1 MSHDRQNGVKVHSAS
16 KHAARLVALA
26 LADREND
33 EDGQCNPSIDV
44 LMVDT
49 NLSRRSVQNGINWLV
64 ANGEIRIDL
73 PGGFV
78 GGVSRSNH
86 YTFLLPKV
94 DNEERKWIVRD
105 RVQSLRGVQITT
117 PEGADPAQG
126 GANNDTPR
134 VQETANVVSI
144 SAPKPE
150 REPEGLN
157 QKNKQKEEDLPFPEK
172 VKREFSNWVD
182 ELTEAIGETP
192 SGDLE
197 KARAGYSEL
206 RAKNFTS
213 LALSLAIRGAVGNDQ
228 VRDKAKDM
236 VWILDPVRVEML
248 ITMGRSTETSEPVA
262 A

>member
-1 MSHDRQNGVKVHSAS
+1 MIDRINGVIALSES
-16 KHAARLVALA
+16 KGAERLA
-26 LADREND
+26 LLILADHEN
-33 EDGQCNPSIDV
+33 EKTGQCNPSIKT
-44 LMVDT
+44 LAAEMNT
-49 NLSRRSVQNGINWLV
+49 TRRGAQK
-64 ANGEIRIDL
+64 A
-73 PGGFV
+73 
-78 GGVSRSNH
+78 
-86 YTFLLPKV
+86 
-94 DNEERKWIVRD
+94 
-105 RVQSLRGVQITT
+105 LRRLEARGDITT
-117 PEGADPAQG
+117 SRGGGTASSSYRINVQVLSLADRMDVIRAKG
-126 GANNDTPR
+126 GANNETEGANRATPTR
-134 VQETANVVSI
+134 EPSSPLPANRATPTGEQGS
-144 SAPKPE
+144 PKPE
-150 REPEGLN
+150 LQPEGL
-157 QKNKQKEEDLPFPEK
+157 KQKKKQKEDLPFSEK
-172 VKREFSNWVD
+172 MKREFSNWVD

>member
-1 MSHDRQNGVKVHSAS
+1 MIDRINGVIALSES
-16 KHAARLVALA
+16 KGAERLA
-26 LADREND
+26 LLILADHEN
-33 EDGQCNPSIDV
+33 EKTGQCNPSIKT
-44 LMVDT
+44 LAAEMNT
-49 NLSRRSVQNGINWLV
+49 TRRGAQKALRGL
-64 ANGEIRIDL
+64 
-73 PGGFV
+73 
-78 GGVSRSNH
+78 
-86 YTFLLPKV
+86 
-94 DNEERKWIVRD
+94 EERGD
-105 RVQSLRGVQITT
+105 ITT
-117 PEGADPAQG
+117 SRGGGTTSSSYTINVQPMTLADRMNVIRAQG
-126 GANNDTPR
+126 GANTVRGANKKTEGANRVTPTG
-134 VQETANVVSI
+134 EPSSPLPANRLTLTREHS
-144 SAPKPE
+144 SPKPE